1 MSCVGILA
9 GGGRLPLTVAE
20 SVSARGQPVHI
31 VGIEGEAAPEI
42 ARFPHTWVNW
52 GQIGRMVST
61 LRAEGADEL
70 VIAGGVSRP
79 DLWRVRPEIGRAH
92 V

>member
-1 MSCVGILA
+1 LPARAAQREAMGAAMSCVGILA

-42 ARFPHTWVNW
+42 ARFPHTW
-52 GQIGRMVST
+52 
-61 LRAEGADEL
+61 
-70 VIAGGVSRP
+70 
-79 DLWRVRPEIGRAH
+79 
-92 V
+92 